1 MANYHCRLIIL
12 ALVLLALLVPSLA
25 QTLADKRL
33 KNSPGEKETSKSE
46 EADALE
52 AQRRTFAVSLVLSLA
67 DDARS
72 YRDLALR
79 PHVLARAADTLW
91 NADTDTARKFFRWA
105 WEAAEKGDAEE
116 LTLQDQGGVSPKAAA
131 MATAL
136 RRSSGSDL
144 RADVLALAARR
155 DRALCEEFLNKLK
168 QETNSEASNSKSESG
183 SRSSS
188 DSWSSPEAVSKRLQ
202 LAARLL
208 DLGEIELGLQFAAPV
223 LDKVNA
229 ITINFL
235 SMLRGKTPDAAD
247 KIFVLLMAR
256 AEFDPASDANTAS
269 GLSSYVFTP
278 GLYVTFSADGSARWS
293 QPAGAMS
300 DRHPPTVPDSLRNRF
315 FQVAAAILLRP
326 LPPPDQDFTT
336 SGRTGKYMIVRRLL
350 PLFDQYAPDMASALR
365 SQLPT
370 LAGTGAASS
379 IGNESPLLSQG
390 LKSKETAEN
399 TFENMQDRLDHAKTI
414 QERDSIYA
422 DAAAAFANQG
432 DLRAQE
438 LADRIDD
445 SERRARVSQYVDFE
459 LVQFTI
465 RKREA
470 SQVLRLAERGK
481 LTHAQRVWA
490 YTQAARL
497 LMKSDR
503 WRALQILEDAANE
516 ARRISADDPDRAR
529 SLIAVATHF
538 APTDH
543 VRAWEI
549 LGEAVKAANSSD
561 KFSGDKTSLTFSLL
575 PTRSGLNITSVSA
588 EDFSLSGVL
597 GSLTKDDL
605 YRAIDLARSLKND
618 APRAVAIL
626 SVAGAVL
633 NGNVSEKNP

>member
-12 ALVLLALLVPSLA
+12 VLVFLALLVPSLA
-25 QTLADKRL
+25 QTVADKKL
-33 KNSPGEKETSKSE
+33 KNSPGEKEASKSE

-52 AQRRTFAVSLVLSLA
+52 AQRRTFAISLVLSLA

-72 YRDLALR
+72 YRNLALR

-116 LTLQDQGGVSPKAAA
+116 LTLQAQGGVSPRAAA
-131 MATAL
+131 IATAL

-144 RADVLALAARR
+144 RAGVLALAARR
-155 DRALCEEFLNKLK
+155 DRALCEEFMNKLK
-168 QETNSEASNSKSESG
+168 QETNSEASDSKSEAG

-188 DSWSSPEAVSKRLQ
+188 DSWSSSEAVSKRLQ

-208 DLGEIELGLQFAAPV
+208 DQGEIELGLEFATPV

-229 ITINFL
+229 NTINFL
-235 SMLRGKTPDAAD
+235 STLRGKKTDAAD
-247 KIFVLLMAR
+247 KIFASLMAR

-269 GLSSYVFTP
+269 GLSSYIFTP
-278 GLYVTFSADGSARWS
+278 GLYITFSADGSARWS
-293 QPAGAMS
+293 QPPGPIS
-300 DRHPPTVPDSLRNRF
+300 PLKPPNVPDSLRNRF

-336 SGRTGKYMIVRRLL
+336 SGRTGKYMIVKRLL
-350 PLFDQYAPDMASALR
+350 PLFDQNAPDVASALR
-365 SQLPT
+365 AQLPT

-379 IGNESPLLSQG
+379 SGYESPLLRQG
-390 LKSKETAEN
+390 LKSKETADN

-414 QERDSIYA
+414 PERDSIYA
-422 DAAAAFANQG
+422 DAAAALANQG
-432 DLRAQE
+432 DPRAQE
-438 LADRIDD
+438 LADKIDD
-445 SERRARVSQYVDFE
+445 SVRRARVSQYVDFE
-459 LVQFTI
+459 LVQSAI
-465 RKREA
+465 RKKAAPE
-470 SQVLRLAERGK
+470 VVRLAQRGQ

-497 LMKSDR
+497 LMNSER
-503 WRALQILEDAANE
+503 LLALQMLEDAANE
-516 ARRISADDPDRAR
+516 ARRINVDDPDRAR
-529 SLIAVATHF
+529 SFIAVATHF
-538 APTDH
+538 APIDR

-561 KFSGDKTSLTFSLL
+561 KFIGDTTSLTFSLL
-575 PTRSGLNITSVSA
+575 STRSGLNITSVSA

-597 GSLTKDDL
+597 RSLTKDDL
-605 YRAIDLARSLKND
+605 YRAIDLARSFKND
-618 APRAVAIL
+618 APRAAAIL

-633 NGNVSEKNP
+633 NGNVSDTNP